1 MKIAVTSSG
10 HIPSQHAHSI
20 NVVKHANAFVK
31 LGYNVELLS
40 VKRFYENKFIEEIA
54 DIFDFYGVDNLPIT
68 FFKDKSIFYFQEKKR
83 YGILIKILKKFLPK
97 KIIEI
102 SDPEKKISHYI
113 KGNNFD
119 LCYSRSFKM
128 TKYNIE
134 NKIPTIMETH
144 SSVPEKKRDLMDVL
158 KLSKSEYFKGIVTIH
173 QKLKDNFVRLGVPEK
188 KVLIQE
194 DAVDLEIFDQI
205 SDDTEKNKNNLHI
218 SIKKKIVMY
227 CGSLKPG
234 KGINLILQTA
244 KKLEL
249 NSDILFYIVGG
260 SKAEVD
266 FWKNYNNQSFRNVVF
281 TGFIH
286 GSQIPQFLKSADILF
301 MPYDKN
307 EKNKVMDINTT
318 SPIKLFEYM
327 ASKKPI
333 LTSKIQVIE
342 KILEDKESAIILEN
356 NYEKG
361 IEELLSNKKLCQK
374 ISENAYAQS
383 KNYTYKKRC
392 EKILDALF

>member
-10 HIPSQHAHSI
+10 HIPSQYAHSI

-31 LGYNVELLS
+31 LGYSVELLS
-40 VKRFYENKFIEEIA
+40 VKRFYENEFIKEID
-54 DIFDFYGVDNLPIT
+54 DIFNFYGINRLPIT
-68 FFKDKSIFYFQEKKR
+68 FFKDKSIFYFQDKKPFR
-83 YGILIKILKKFLPK
+83 VLIKILKKFLPE
-97 KIIEI
+97 KIKEI
-102 SDPEKKISHYI
+102 SDPEKQISHYI
-113 KGNNFD
+113 KNNNFD
-119 LCYSRSFKM
+119 LCYSRNFKL

-144 SSVPEKKRDLMDVL
+144 SPDPEKKRDLMDVL
-158 KLSKSEYFKGIVTIH
+158 KFSNSEYFKGIVTIH

-188 KVLIQE
+188 KILIQE

-205 SDDTEKNKNNLHI
+205 SDDAEKNRNNLHI

-234 KGINLILQTA
+234 KGIHLILQTA

-249 NSDILFYIVGG
+249 NNDILFYIVGG
-260 SKAEVD
+260 SKIEID
-266 FWKNYNNQSFRNVVF
+266 FWKNYNDQKYRNVVF

-342 KILEDKESAIILEN
+342 KILEDKLSAIILEN